1 MHQFLARNGNIVIYG
16 GYMRVKINF
25 LITAML
31 FVFCADDTSAAQ
43 SMAVGT
49 IAKAITGSAT
59 PLQRRRV
66 EELVGVIVNMSQRP
80 ESIVLANIIEKGS
93 ANFSSIHCV
102 ENTKHGKSCYYT
114 EHRFPTSDIRF
125 NALRTFTFKEESD
138 GGAEV
143 TLEIAP
149 KYACIPNALLSKVW
163 GEPSAEEPVIL
174 PDFFAGSQ
182 ERPPVKYEA
191 YRKIN
196 PEFPDMYVVVRSIDN
211 CVISIGLSAIQ
222 PPIEN

>member
-93 ANFSSIHCV
+93 ANFSSTHCV